1 MTPEIVT
8 RSFSNDQSHF
18 DRVFFDNCYQLRGRK
33 KDEAGT
39 IVVDIGAHAG
49 FFTFAALTLG
59 ARKVYSFEP
68 YIDSFAVLLKNSY
81 NPNYVGKVT
90 PYQLGVY
97 TSEMVGKFSAPALKD
112 GLYFDFAEIGMT
124 TSDESFYPCPCVQLS
139 TLLNTFCFGEQ
150 IDVLKIN
157 IGYAEREILTTCD
170 STLEQRV
177 NAICG
182 EISANELE
190 LTQFKIAISLK
201 GFKNFVS
208 KPSTEGRFLFQ
219 ASQSPLSD
227 NFIT

>member
-33 KDEAGT
+33 KDETGP

-49 FFTFAALTLG
+49 FFAFTALTLG
-59 ARKVYSFEP
+59 ARKVYAFEP
-68 YIDSFAVLLKNSY
+68 FIDNFSILLKNCY
-81 NPNYVGKVT
+81 NPNYMGKVT
-90 PYQLGVY
+90 PYQLGIY
-97 TSEMVGKFSAPALKD
+97 TSDTVGKFAAPQLKD
-112 GLYFDFAEIGMT
+112 GLYFDFGEVGMAT
-124 TSDESFYPCPCVQLS
+124 ADEVFYPCPCT
-139 TLLNTFCFGEQ
+139 TLPTILNTFCFGEK

-170 STLEQRV
+170 ATLEQNV

-182 EISANELE
+182 EISGNDLE
-190 LTQFKIAISLK
+190 LNQFKIAISLK

-208 KPSTEGRFLFQ
+208 KPSIEGRFLFQ

-227 NFIT
+227 NFIA